1 MTPRKTTSEY
11 RSYPWIK
18 AQLVTAGWNDKN
30 PNVDPRGQVWE
41 QNEALSNP
49 EIRKGLGTQKPE
61 FVVRVTD
68 NQYWV
73 IEAKGATAQL
83 AVALKE
89 ATDYADA
96 INAASQVVSARFA
109 TGVAGTA
116 ETGYKVET
124 AYLTLAGDWK
134 PVVTDG
140 VKADTFLGPKDALR
154 IISADNP
161 DVSAVPLTV
170 AEVVEIGKFINKTLH
185 SAKVPKERRALLV
198 AILLLALQR
207 DPNISYSGD
216 PQVFLSDV
224 NARARTVFEN
234 ANRVPLWE
242 SLQILPE
249 NENVAAQATALSQV
263 LQVIRSNNILNT
275 AKSTDILGAFFESF
289 LKYGNT
295 SKDLGIVLTPRHLCW
310 LAAEAVGVG
319 KDDVVYD
326 PTVGTAGFLVAA
338 FNRVLATA
346 TPGEAEKF
354 ATRNIY
360 GIEHSG
366 SIAALAFINMYFRG
380 DGKHNL
386 KIDSSLPYRVVS
398 VNGGDVLE
406 FKQGL
411 ELTEGESLKVTR
423 VLMNPPFA
431 LPDEEEAEIRFVE
444 HGLRQLVR
452 NGILFSVLPSSVL
465 YDSDF
470 ATWRKDLLEHNT
482 LLSVVALP
490 TDAFYPVATESV
502 GVFLRRGAKHDATD
516 DVLWVRLT
524 DDGHVKRKGFRVER
538 KGLHYKEFLKPTADA
553 LRKWIT
559 SGIATPA
566 VPGQLEFSPLDSNE
580 WLPQV
585 HLGTGLLDAADFEQR
600 VRESYRRVLVQ
611 RVSAPMLE
619 GEREDV

>member
-18 AQLVTAGWNDKN
+18 AQLVSAGWNDKN

-41 QNEALSNP
+41 QNEALSNS
-49 EIRKGLGTQKPE
+49 EIRKGLGNQKPE

-68 NQYWV
+68 NQYWT
-73 IEAKGATAQL
+73 IEAKATTAQL
-83 AVALKE
+83 AVALTE
-89 ATDYADA
+89 ATGYADA

-116 ETGYKVET
+116 ETGYKVAT
-124 AYLTLAGDWK
+124 LFLTLAGEWK
-134 PVVTDG
+134 PLVADG
-140 VKADTFLGPKDALR
+140 VKVDTFLAPKDALR
-154 IISADNP
+154 VISADNP

-207 DPNISYSGD
+207 DPDISYSGD
-216 PQVFLSDV
+216 AQVFLSDV
-224 NARARTVFEN
+224 NARARTVFED

-310 LAAEAVGVG
+310 LAAEAVGIG

-346 TPGEAEKF
+346 TPDEAEKF

-366 SIAALAFINMYFRG
+366 SVAALAFINMYFRG

-398 VNGGDVLE
+398 VEGSEVLN
-406 FKQGL
+406 FKHGL
-411 ELTEGESLKVTR
+411 ELVDGESTRVTR

-444 HGLRQLVR
+444 HGLRQLVK

-465 YDSDF
+465 YDSNF
-470 ATWRKDLLEHNT
+470 AAWRKNLLEHNT

-502 GVFLRRGAKHDATD
+502 GVFLKRGSKHNMTD
-516 DVLWVRLT
+516 DVLWVKLT

-553 LRKWIT
+553 LRKWMV

-566 VPGQLEFSPLDSNE
+566 VPGQLEFSPLASNE
-580 WLPQV
+580 WLAQV

-600 VRESYRRVLVQ
+600 VRESYRRILVQ
-611 RVSAPMLE
+611 HVSAPILE
-619 GEREDV
+619 GDPDDV